1 MYTLIRVALPVICA
15 GLIVLFF
22 AALPNL
28 KHCALPGLTAADRR
42 FTRADTLPLLAIT
55 LIYAVFAF
63 TGLGSRQS
71 PQSFAP
77 MADNNAVIALPEGA
91 LPSGIMLFSGVGSG
105 NYEIEYSTDG
115 VNYTHAASF
124 EQGYNS
130 VLKWNSVSIE
140 TELIPRYVRVSS
152 IGGNAYL
159 GEFTLLDGDGVP
171 ISVLSCTLPELCDE
185 SALTP
190 TSQTYMNSAYF
201 DEIYHART
209 AWEHLNNVYPYEV
222 SHPPL
227 GKEIMSLGILIF
239 GMTPFGWRFCG
250 ALFGVLMLPVMYL
263 LLKRL
268 FGGRAIPTVGTIIF
282 AADFMHYA
290 QTRIATIDTYAL
302 FFILLMYLFMYIFL
316 TEKKRWAL
324 TLSGLF
330 FGIGAASKWTCIYA
344 GAGLAVLWAAHW
356 FNEFAPVIKARRRAR
371 SALKAAEAE
380 ESSAASELSNLEA
393 LEASALPLRAFFK
406 NCLFCIVF
414 FVLIPCLI
422 YYLAYIPYG
431 AAKGVSPFSR
441 EYLNI
446 VLENQ
451 RFMFTYHSGVN
462 SEHPYS
468 SRWYQWVLNIRPIL
482 YYLEYF
488 DNGSRSSISSFL
500 NPALCWGG
508 FLSLFILGYESVARR
523 DKKAAFIL
531 IGYLAQLLPWVFIT
545 RITFEYHYFACSA
558 FLVLSLCYVFSI
570 LRQNSRRWRALIF
583 GYAALCAALF
593 LLFYPALSGRPIDNT
608 WGHALLGWL
617 PTWPI

>member
-1 MYTLIRVALPVICA
+1 MYTLIRIALPILCA

-22 AALPNL
+22 AGLPNL
-28 KHCALPGLTAADRR
+28 KHCALPGLIPAERR
-42 FTRADTLPLLAIT
+42 FTRADAPALLAIT

-71 PQSFAP
+71 PESFAP
-77 MADNNAVIALPEGA
+77 MADNSAVITLPEGA

-105 NYEIEYSTDG
+105 DYEIEYSADG
-115 VNYTHAASF
+115 VTYTHAASF

-130 VLKWNSVSIE
+130 VLKWNSVPIE
-140 TELIPRYVRVSS
+140 TELVPRYVRVSS
-152 IGGNAYL
+152 SGGNAYL

-171 ISVLSCTLPELCDE
+171 IPVECTVPELCDE
-185 SALTP
+185 AALTP
-190 TSQTYMNSAYF
+190 VKQTYMNSSYF

-227 GKEIMSLGILIF
+227 GKEIMSLGIAIF

-250 ALFGVLMLPVMYL
+250 TLFGVLMLPVMYL
-263 LLKRL
+263 FLKRL
-268 FGGRAIPTVGTIIF
+268 FGGKAVPAAGTIIF
-282 AADFMHYA
+282 AADFMHFA

-302 FFILLMYLFMYIFL
+302 FFILLMYFFMYIWL
-316 TEKKRWAL
+316 SEKKLWAL
-324 TLSGLF
+324 ALSGLF

-356 FNEFAPVIKARRRAR
+356 SNEFAPAIKARRRAKA
-371 SALKAAEAE
+371 ALKTAED
-380 ESSAASELSNLEA
+380 SSAPELSQLET
-393 LEASALPLRAFFK
+393 LENSPLPLAAFFK
-406 NCLFCIVF
+406 NCLSCVVF
-414 FVLIPCLI
+414 FVFIPCVI
-422 YYLAYIPYG
+422 YYFAYIPYG
-431 AAKGVSPFSR
+431 AAQGVTPFSK
-441 EYLNI
+441 EYLGI

-451 RFMFTYHSGVN
+451 RFMFTYHAGVH

-508 FLSLFILGYESVARR
+508 FLSLFVLGYESIFRR

-558 FLVLSLCYVFSI
+558 FLVLALCYAFSI
-570 LRQNSRRWRALIF
+570 LRQNSRRWRGLVF
-583 GYAALCAALF
+583 GYAAVCAALF
-593 LLFYPALSGRPIDNT
+593 LLFYPALSGKPIDNT

>member
-1 MYTLIRVALPVICA
+1 MYTLIRIALPVICA

-22 AALPNL
+22 AGLPNL
-28 KHCALPGLTAADRR
+28 KHCALPGPAGAERR
-42 FTRADTLPLLAIT
+42 FTRSDIAPLLAIT
-55 LIYAVFAF
+55 LIYSLFAF
-63 TGLGSRQS
+63 SGLGNRQS
-71 PQSFAP
+71 PESFVP
-77 MADNNAVIALPEGA
+77 MADNSAVITLSEGNP
-91 LPSGIMLFSGVGSG
+91 PSGIMLFSGVGSG
-105 NYEIEYSTDG
+105 SYEIEYSADG
-115 VNYTHAASF
+115 VNFTHAASY

-130 VLKWNSVSIE
+130 VLKWNDVPIE
-140 TELIPRYVRVSS
+140 TALIPRYVRVSS
-152 IGGNAYL
+152 SGGNAYL
-159 GEFTLLDGDGVP
+159 GEIVFLDGDGQP
-171 ISVLSCTLPELCDE
+171 IPVLSCTLPELCDE
-185 SALTP
+185 AALAQTK
-190 TSQTYMNSAYF
+190 QTYMNSSYF

-227 GKEIMSLGILIF
+227 GKEIMSLGIAIF

-263 LLKRL
+263 LIKRI
-268 FGGRAIPTVGTIIF
+268 FGGRAIPAAGTMIF

-316 TEKKRWAL
+316 TEKKNWAL
-324 TLSGLF
+324 ALSGLF
-330 FGIGAASKWTCIYA
+330 FGIGAASKWTCLYA

-356 FNEFAPVIKARRRAR
+356 FNEFAPVIKARRKA
-371 SALKAAEAE
+371 KAAMNAPESE
-380 ESSAASELSNLEA
+380 ETPSELSALEA
-393 LEASALPLRAFFK
+393 LEKAPLPLAAFAK
-406 NCLFCIVF
+406 NCLFCLIF

-422 YYLAYIPYG
+422 YYFAYIPYG
-431 AAKGVSPFSR
+431 AARGVSPFSR
-441 EYLNI
+441 EYLSL

-451 RFMFTYHSGVN
+451 RFMFTYHAGVH

-468 SRWYQWVLNIRPIL
+468 SRWYQWLLDIRPIL

-488 DNGSRSSISSFL
+488 DDGSRSSISSFL

-508 FLSLFILGYESVARR
+508 VLSLFVLGYESIARR

-570 LRQNSRRWRALIF
+570 FRQNSRRWRGLIF

-593 LLFYPALSGRPIDNT
+593 LLFFPALSGKPIDNT